1 MKFCVEMKYSFV
13 ILLSLLIVFS
23 SSALFSQN
31 SIGGNETRGMD
42 MNTYPYGTIAEIG
55 FISSKTIGS
64 YYLNDNWLIGSIKLT
79 SGEDISDYPLKL
91 DLENNYV
98 EIKTDKGIK
107 ILQGRRVKNF
117 SWFDGV
123 STREFI
129 NINEVDSKEAH
140 SDGFLQILE
149 TGDDWSLYK
158 KYSTK
163 LVEGNYIAALDAGNP
178 NNKIVKNEDYLLSNT
193 EQVFELPKSKK
204 KFASLFAGKEEEVLD
219 YIKENRIN
227 LKDEKDLIKLI
238 EFVNQ

>member
-1 MKFCVEMKYSFV
+1 MLQTVKGVFFI
-13 ILLSLLIVFS
+13 ILLPIACIAQS
-23 SSALFSQN
+23 

-91 DLENNYV
+91 DLENNYI

-107 ILQGRRVKNF
+107 VLEGNRIKNF
-117 SWFDGV
+117 SWFDGI

-140 SDGFLQILE
+140 SDGFLQVLE
-149 TGDDWSLYK
+149 AGDNWSLYK
-158 KYSTK
+158 RYSTK

-178 NNKIVKNEDYLLSNT
+178 DNKIVKNEDYLLYNQ
-193 EQVFELPKSKK
+193 EQVFELPRSKK
-204 KFASLFAGKEEEVLD
+204 NFASLITGKEEEVLN
-219 YIKENRIN
+219 YIKENHLN
-227 LKDEKDLIKLI
+227 LKDEKDLIKI
-238 EFVNQ
+238 VKFVNQ